1 MLSHTGRTY
10 RVLDADPSDEAE
22 DIPTQPFPHFTRRV
36 G

>member
-10 RVLDADPSDEAE
+10 RVLDADPYEAE

-36 G
+36 D